1 MPPVYQRPVKEPY
14 YYHVFPRSEV
24 EKLDTKQTKTPPAL
38 GEGFPQIL
46 HDRSRAAGTEL
57 HKLLISLSTGTLA
70 IYFLALTGEAKPPL
84 SKDQKFLAIASV
96 ACVALAATSGILSMY
111 ADVRRFYLWGSA
123 LQAEDKTKRTALY
136 KERDRWITRDRWFAP
151 TMGVFFIIGML
162 TSVIYGA
169 LRILGK

>member
-1 MPPVYQRPVKEPY
+1 MEQPE
-14 YYHVFPRSEV
+14 
-24 EKLDTKQTKTPPAL
+24 TKQAKTPPAL

-84 SKDQKFLAIASV
+84 TRNQKFLAITSV

-123 LQAEDKTKRTALY
+123 LQTVDKTKRTALY
-136 KERDRWITRDRWFAP
+136 KERDEWITRDRRFAP
-151 TMGVFFIIGML
+151 AMGILFVVGML
-162 TSVIYGA
+162 TSVIYGT